1 MIPGM
6 ASYWFCIKNEVK
18 GQYMTKGWAMYDD
31 SDTCGFAI
39 GPSPGRIPGFVLFV
53 WFSVSWASYWG
64 EFLFPFFNIYA
75 QY

>member
-31 SDTCGFAI
+31 SDTCGFAM
-39 GPSPGRIPGFVLFV
+39 GPSPGRIPGF
-53 WFSVSWASYWG
+53 G
-64 EFLFPFFNIYA
+64 FPFLGLHTGVNSYFPF
-75 QY
+75 